1 MLTPLAVVVG
11 KALRFVLRL
20 RGGGSAVP
28 GRAALLIQPKFL
40 QKTLGRMSSGIYF
53 VSGSNGK
60 STTTA
65 MLVKVLR
72 EHNIRVLTN
81 PAGGNLPQGL
91 ASALLADVNL
101 FGRLQHDVAILE
113 VDEAYGKLIAAKVA
127 PNGLLL
133 TNIQLD
139 QLNRFHSPE
148 EVFDYLDDLAKLTT
162 DLIVV
167 NGSDANTERLALGH
181 SSRLNAKGIYVSPK
195 AMSAAAHGILAAP
208 SFAKDE
214 SNLDVAGT
222 LFTSKGLKA
231 TVSLGSKAFE
241 VKLPA
246 PGLHY
251 AVDAALAIGFAKQI
265 LGEKFDEL
273 KAANAISELPA
284 VYGRGEV
291 IEYQDQRLEIVMMKN
306 LPSLQANLDAL
317 ENSPKRV
324 WISVDEGTP
333 DPSWIYDIDLGKLNH
348 VDVISGT
355 KTYQWATRLAYEG
368 IKHGKL
374 IESEAEALE
383 YFLSLPGVEKT
394 AIVNYEQMMWLRK
407 KLGLLDLEGGNA

>member
-1 MLTPLAVVVG
+1 MLIPLAVLVG

-28 GRAALLIQPKFL
+28 GRIALVLEPKFL

-72 EHNIRVLTN
+72 DHGLRVLSN

-91 ASALLADVNL
+91 ASALLADVNWR
-101 FGRLQHDVAILE
+101 GRLQHDVAILE
-113 VDEAYGKLIAAKVA
+113 VDEAFGKLIAAKVA

-148 EVFDYLDDLAKLTT
+148 EVFDYLDELAKLTT

-167 NGSDANTERLALGH
+167 NGTDANTERLAKQH
-181 SSRLNAKGIYVSPK
+181 SHRLKAKGVYVAPK
-195 AMSAAAHGILAAP
+195 ALKSAAHGILAAP
-208 SFAKDE
+208 DFNRDD
-214 SNLDVAGT
+214 SNLEVAAT
-222 LFTSKGLKA
+222 LLNAKGINASILLDEKP
-231 TVSLGSKAFE
+231 VE
-241 VKLPA
+241 VTLPA

-251 AVDAALAIGFAKQI
+251 AVDAALAIAFAREI
-265 LGEKFDEL
+265 LGEQYSSEITAK
-273 KAANAISELPA
+273 AISRLPA

-291 IEYQDQRLEIVMMKN
+291 IEYQDQKLEIIMMKN

-317 ENSPKRV
+317 EESPKCV

-333 DPSWIYDIDLGKLNH
+333 DPSWIYDIDLGKIDH

-355 KTYQWATRLAYEG
+355 KTYQWATRLAHSDLKY
-368 IKHGKL
+368 GKL
-374 IESEAEALE
+374 IEAEAEALD
-383 YFLSLPGVEKT
+383 YFLSLPGTEKT

-407 KLGLLDLEGGNA
+407 KLGLLDLEGGIG